1 VTSSGN
7 PREKKLQAETCI
19 SLNWKKSDP
28 SMANLCSVFV
38 ILEKT
43 NIRLKAPSGLGGMED
58 ENISI
63 GLSED

>member
-1 VTSSGN
+1 M
-7 PREKKLQAETCI
+7 
-19 SLNWKKSDP
+19 NWKKSDP